1 MLQIWVA
8 QGFSHEM
15 KIEIVRIGAQLL
27 KGSRKVERIHGT
39 AFALGPGTEGTTQVA
54 PVGNLQIDLSESLH
68 SWVPFKKIAEKGRQS
83 LPPFS

>member
-1 MLQIWVA
+1 MA

-39 AFALGPGTEGTTQVA
+39 AFALGPGTEGTAQVA

-68 SWVPFKKIAEKGRQS
+68 SWVPFKKSRKKG
-83 LPPFS
+83 LLNNP